1 MAATQ
6 ALRDLFG
13 GGEYVRDVWLLGF
26 AQRRRH
32 ANDDRVALA
41 QMTEIRG
48 GPQSPRVDHFLH
60 FARRHVADV
69 RSAGFDLLR
78 LGLVD
83 FKAGAVK
90 TPGSKL
96 DEQRQADVAQTD
108 DADVCLFVCY

>member
-1 MAATQ
+1 MPTTQ

-13 GGEYVRDVWLLGF
+13 GCEYVGDVRLLCF

-32 ANDDRVALA
+32 ADDDRVALA

-60 FARRHVADV
+60 LARRHVADV
-69 RSAGFDLLR
+69 RSAGVDLLR

-90 TPGSKL
+90 SSGSKL
-96 DEQRQADVAQTD
+96 DEQ
-108 DADVCLFVCY
+108 